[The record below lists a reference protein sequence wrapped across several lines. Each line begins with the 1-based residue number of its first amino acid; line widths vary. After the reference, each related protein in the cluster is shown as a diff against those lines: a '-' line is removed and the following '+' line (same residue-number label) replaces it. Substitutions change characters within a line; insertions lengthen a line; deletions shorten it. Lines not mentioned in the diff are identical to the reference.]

1 MVPSFVSWWAMTIGN
16 DALEVKSQLRFV
28 IRLSLVVVVLLKGPC
43 LCARLKG
50 YESVKDLFVLLKS
63 KQPKVYETFDLSS
76 PSTWCQYIFQEAAA
90 LDGYLFS
97 RLTFSS
103 NTRLPSH
110 HDGFVGWSI
119 QEEGKKKKKT
129 RASVSVADESI
140 SEWIGPSSGLR
151 FCGPKNRNSASLPAV
166 CGASRSK
173 LMQTNDASILCVD
186 QTSCNV
192 TLFCWSHKCT
202 WRRSGFHGIGI
213 AISKSLWLVCVGD
226 VRVDL
231 NTSSSYYDVAG
242 SPPVKCW

>member
-50 YESVKDLFVLLKS
+50 YASVKDLFVLLKS

-110 HDGFVGWSI
+110 HDGFVGWSH
-119 QEEGKKKKKT
+119 QEEGKKKKDT
-129 RASVSVADESI
+129 SLSFGGGWVHLRMNRPVQ
-140 SEWIGPSSGLR
+140 WIAFLRPKEPQQRLPSSRLWSLEVKINANEWR
-151 FCGPKNRNSASLPAV
+151 FHLVCGP
-166 CGASRSK
+166 
-173 LMQTNDASILCVD
+173 D
-186 QTSCNV
+186 Q
-192 TLFCWSHKCT
+192 L
-202 WRRSGFHGIGI
+202 
-213 AISKSLWLVCVGD
+213 
-226 VRVDL
+226 
-231 NTSSSYYDVAG
+231 
-242 SPPVKCW
+242 